1 MSTSTS
7 SSPRVTHTYPLPSFV
22 RTSVMIRPSS
32 FSRRSR
38 TGSSTSPSDCLT
50 DSYPGYF
57 KRTVLIPTPTKIT
70 DPLKKDVD
78 RDHHG
83 HDDDD
88 DDHRNHHH
96 HHNNNNSSSSSNHN
110 ETKNAVLVVAFGSAP
125 GEPNWGG
132 VLRRVKEALVTAVPG
147 TYIPIYTHIYPYIYS
162 HPDLD
167 PHPHPDL
174 HPDSHPDLTPAPR
187 STPTPS
193 NPDLTPRSY
202 THTHIFVR

>member
-96 HHNNNNSSSSSNHN
+96 HNNNNNNSSSSSNHN

-147 TYIPIYTHIYPYIYS
+147 TYIPIYTHIYPYIPIYI
-162 HPDLD
+162 
-167 PHPHPDL
+167 
-174 HPDSHPDLTPAPR
+174 LTPRSR
-187 STPTPS
+187 STPTPRS
-193 NPDLTPRSY
+193 TPRFTPRSY
-202 THTHIFVR
+202 TCTQIYTHTQ

>member
-96 HHNNNNSSSSSNHN
+96 HNNNNNRSSSSSNHN

-147 TYIPIYTHIYPYIYS
+147 TYIPIYPHIYPYIPIYI
-162 HPDLD
+162 
-167 PHPHPDL
+167 
-174 HPDSHPDLTPAPR
+174 LTPRSR
-187 STPTPS
+187 STPTPRS
-193 NPDLTPRSY
+193 TPRFTPRSY
-202 THTHIFVR
+202 TCTQIYTHTQ